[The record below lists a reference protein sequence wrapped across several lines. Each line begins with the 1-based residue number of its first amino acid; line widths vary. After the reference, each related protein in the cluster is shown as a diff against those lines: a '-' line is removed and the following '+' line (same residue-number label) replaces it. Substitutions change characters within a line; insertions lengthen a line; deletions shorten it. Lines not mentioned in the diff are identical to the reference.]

1 MSTQQQAATPIA
13 PMVTPSIMLSTEQ
26 QAVIDAVVAG
36 NDVIVDASIGSG
48 KTSTIQQLC
57 ARLSASKR
65 ILYLTYSRLLKAD
78 AQDRV
83 GGAKVQNYHGVVY
96 PHLLRLGILCGVG
109 ESVQAFNDN
118 FVDISA
124 EFEKYDLLV
133 VDEYQDINTEYA
145 DLLRNIKSTNPRM
158 QVVLV
163 GDMSQKV
170 RSDTTLDVQAFAREF
185 CMDPTML
192 PFTQSFRM
200 GPMMGALL
208 GAAWNKPIVGVNM
221 NQQVRVLDH
230 ADAIELI
237 ASTEPGDLLCLGK
250 RTGAMVHALNE
261 AEKLAPERYNKA
273 TVFASIRD
281 GDSTIRPQDGVAV
294 FTTFD
299 ASKGM
304 ERPVCVVFDYSLDN
318 WSMRCKFPN
327 TDYEVLR
334 NVFLVAASRGKNDV
348 VFVRSGAMRKNPMP
362 TDPGAE
368 PMIGQLPVS
377 KFTELPNAT
386 RPQYQRAFTAGAAF
400 GFKYAENISAAMSL
414 IKRVRLDDG
423 TENEIVIDRADGLID
438 LSPAVGAYQEA
449 LFFDRY
455 DATAQAVMMLQ
466 TSTLAKTLLSEL
478 KGEPWKDSLVLAA
491 IETQQ
496 MRYHNQVSATISADV
511 ATALEHRL
519 GTLLPRDSQV
529 QVGLGLSG
537 TAFAGR
543 TSWSPIMFSGIADV
557 IHDRKIFE
565 LKFTSA
571 LDYEMFLQTAL
582 YVAMARYAGLDVESG
597 VLWNTRTGER
607 WSVEVPDLSRFLNAV
622 VLCVS
627 KQSYSSFEI
636 GEVSR
641 PMIDAADLPGSRERV
656 A

>member
-1 MSTQQQAATPIA
+1 MAAGAEVMTGTALDVDVPGPPVAPAPTTPHL
-13 PMVTPSIMLSTEQ
+13 TLSNEQ

-57 ARLSASKR
+57 ARLSPSKR

-83 GGAKVQNYHGVVY
+83 GGARVQNYHGVVY
-96 PHLLRLGILCGVG
+96 PHLLRLGVNCGVG
-109 ESVQAFNDN
+109 ESVQAFNDH
-118 FVDISA
+118 FADIRT
-124 EFEKYDLLV
+124 EFEQYDLLV

-145 DLLRNIKSTNPRM
+145 DLLRNIKSTNSGM

-163 GDMSQKV
+163 GDLSQKV

-185 CMDPTML
+185 CVDPTML

-200 GPMMGALL
+200 GPMMGSLL
-208 GAAWNKPIVGVNM
+208 GTAWNKPIVGVND
-221 NQQVRVLDH
+221 NQRVRVLDH

-237 ASTEPGDLLCLGK
+237 AATEPGNLLCLGK

-261 AEKLAPERYNKA
+261 AEKLAPERYNKS

-304 ERPVCVVFDYSLDN
+304 ERPVCVIFDYSLDN
-318 WSMRCKFPN
+318 WNMRCKFPN

-334 NVFLVAASRGKNDV
+334 NVFLVAASRGKSDV
-348 VFVRSGAMRKNPMP
+348 VFVRSGAMRKNPLP

-368 PMIGQLPVS
+368 PMIGQLPIRR
-377 KFTELPNAT
+377 FTALPSAT
-386 RPQYQRAFTAGAAF
+386 RPQYTRPFAAASAF
-400 GFKYAENISAAMSL
+400 GFKYAENIAAAMQL
-414 IKRVRLDDG
+414 IKRERLDDG

-449 LFFDRY
+449 LFFDHH

-466 TSTLAKTLLSEL
+466 TSRLAASLVTEI

-496 MRYHNQVSATISADV
+496 MRYHNQVSATISTEV
-511 ATALEHRL
+511 ATALVQRL
-519 GTLLPRDSQV
+519 SQQLPRNCQV
-529 QVGLGLSG
+529 QVGLSLAG
-537 TAFAGR
+537 TARAGS
-543 TSWSPIMFSGIADV
+543 TNWSPITFSGIADA
-557 IHDRKIFE
+557 IHHRQIFE

-571 LDYEMFLQTAL
+571 LDHEMFLQTAL
-582 YVAMARYAGLDVESG
+582 YVTMARYAGIDIDSG

-607 WSVEVPDLSRFLNAV
+607 WSVQVPNPASFMNAV
-622 VLCVS
+622 VKCVT
-627 KQSYSSFEI
+627 KQSYRHFDPSGTEQS
-636 GEVSR
+636 
-641 PMIDAADLPGSRERV
+641 
-656 A
+656 

>member
-1 MSTQQQAATPIA
+1 MTAVAAA
-13 PMVTPSIMLSTEQ
+13 PADVRLDLRLSTEQ

-36 NDVIVDASIGSG
+36 SDVIVDASIGSG

-57 ARLSASKR
+57 ARLSARKR

-83 GGAKVQNYHGVVY
+83 GGARVQNYHGVVY
-96 PHLLRLGILCGVG
+96 PHLLRLGINCGVG
-109 ESVQAFNDN
+109 ESVQAFNAN
-118 FVDISA
+118 FATIRAD
-124 EFEKYDLLV
+124 FEQYDLLV

-145 DLLRNIKSTNPRM
+145 DLLRNIKSANPSM

-185 CMDPTML
+185 CVDPTML

-200 GPMMGALL
+200 GPAMGALL
-208 GAAWNKPIVGVNM
+208 GTAWNKPIVGVNDS
-221 NQQVRVLDH
+221 QRVRILDH
-230 ADAIELI
+230 ADAITLI
-237 ASTEPGDLLCLGK
+237 AQTEPGDLLCLGK

-261 AEKLAPERYNKA
+261 AEKLAPQRYNKS

-281 GDSTIRPQDGVAV
+281 GDSTIRPQEGVAV

-304 ERPVCVVFDYSLDN
+304 ERPVCVIFDYSLDN
-318 WSMRCKFPN
+318 WNLRCKFPN

-362 TDPGAE
+362 TDQGAE
-368 PMIGQLPVS
+368 PMIGQMPVS
-377 KFTELPNAT
+377 KFTALPNAT
-386 RPQYQRAFTAGAAF
+386 RPQYRRPFTAAAAF
-400 GFKYAENISAAMSL
+400 GFKYAENVATAMSL
-414 IKRVRLDDG
+414 IERVRLDDG
-423 TENEIVIDRADGLID
+423 VQNEIVIDRADGLID

-449 LFFDRY
+449 VFFDRH

-466 TSTLAKTLLSEL
+466 TSSLAKSLLSQIT
-478 KGEPWKDSLVLAA
+478 GDPWKDSLVLAA

-496 MRYHNQVSATISADV
+496 LRYHNQVSATISAEV
-511 ATALEHRL
+511 AAALEQRL
-519 GTLLPRDSQV
+519 GTQLPRDCQV
-529 QVGLGLSG
+529 QVGMGVSG
-537 TAFAGR
+537 TARAGHAN
-543 TSWSPIMFSGIADV
+543 WSPITFSGIADV
-557 IHDRKIFE
+557 IHGRQIFE

-571 LDYEMFLQTAL
+571 LDHEMFLQTAL
-582 YVAMARYAGLDVESG
+582 YVAMARYSGFDVESG

-607 WSVEVPDLSRFLNAV
+607 WSVHVPDLAAFMNAV
-622 VLCVS
+622 VVCVS
-627 KQSYSSFEI
+627 KQSYTSFEL
-636 GEVSR
+636 GQRSHPV
-641 PMIDAADLPGSRERV
+641 IDTAGPAGDQQSV

>member
-1 MSTQQQAATPIA
+1 MSTPGLAVAAPAGPRT
-13 PMVTPSIMLSTEQ
+13 VTLSEEQ
-26 QAVIDAVVAG
+26 QAVIDAVLAG

-57 ARLSASKR
+57 ARLSATTR

-96 PHLLRLGILCGVG
+96 PHLLRLGIQCGVG

-118 FVDISA
+118 FVDISSD
-124 EFEKYDLLV
+124 FETYDLLV

-158 QVVLV
+158 RVVLV
-163 GDMSQKV
+163 GDMAQKV

-185 CMDPTML
+185 CADPVML

-200 GPMMGALL
+200 GPTMGALL
-208 GAAWNKPIVGVNM
+208 SAAWNKPITGVNVE
-221 NQQVRVLDH
+221 QRARVLDH
-230 ADAIELI
+230 EDAIALI

-261 AEKLAPERYNKA
+261 AEKRAPERYNKA

-318 WSMRCKFPN
+318 WKTRCKFPN
-327 TDYEVLR
+327 ADYEVLR

-348 VFVRSGAMRKNPMP
+348 VFVRSGAMRKDPLPNE
-362 TDPGAE
+362 PGAE

-377 KFTELPNAT
+377 KFVTLPNAI
-386 RPQYQRAFTAGAAF
+386 RPQYSRPFTASEAF
-400 GFKYAENISAAMSL
+400 SFKYAENIAASMKL
-414 IKRVRLDDG
+414 IKIERLDDG
-423 TENEIVIDRADGLID
+423 TEHDIVIDRADGLID
-438 LSPAVGAYQEA
+438 LSPAIGAYQEA
-449 LFFDRY
+449 LFFERH
-455 DATAQAVMMLQ
+455 DAQAKAVMMLQ
-466 TSTLAKTLLSEL
+466 TSTLAKTLLSEIT
-478 KGEPWKDSLVLAA
+478 GDPWKDSLVLAA
-491 IETQQ
+491 IETHQ
-496 MRYHNQVSATISADV
+496 MRYHNQVSATIPYEVTA
-511 ATALEHRL
+511 ALEQRL
-519 GTLLPRDSQV
+519 GTFLPRDCQV
-529 QVGLGLSG
+529 QVGLALTG
-537 TAFAGR
+537 TAFEGR
-543 TSWSPIMFSGIADV
+543 HLWSPITFSGIADA
-557 IHDRKIFE
+557 IHGRQIFE

-571 LDYEMFLQTAL
+571 LDHEMFLQTAL
-582 YVAMARYAGLDVESG
+582 NVVMARYAGADVESG

-607 WSVEVPDLSRFLNAV
+607 WSVQVPDLARFLNAV
-622 VLCVS
+622 VVCVT

-636 GEVSR
+636 GELSGPV
-641 PMIDAADLPGSRERV
+641 INAADMSGGRECV